1 MTSTNWDVA
10 HDINHGIGFNIACV
24 FYFAT
29 ADGKE
34 SVDKATFRSLR
45 DTQNRMTPR
54 RFPDREIVAEGH
66 PRAWRR
72 HCGFTKLTFII
83 FVAV

>member
-10 HDINHGIGFNIACV
+10 QDIGLINHDIGFNIACV

-34 SVDKATFRSLR
+34 SDMLALSWQFYIQYTCFIP
-45 DTQNRMTPR
+45 Q
-54 RFPDREIVAEGH
+54 IVVITSVLL
-66 PRAWRR
+66 P
-72 HCGFTKLTFII
+72 I
-83 FVAV
+83 

>member
-10 HDINHGIGFNIACV
+10 QDIGLINCDIECNIACV

-34 SVDKATFRSLR
+34 SATNVTICLSIRK
-45 DTQNRMTPR
+45 D
-54 RFPDREIVAEGH
+54 
-66 PRAWRR
+66 
-72 HCGFTKLTFII
+72 C
-83 FVAV
+83 

>member
-10 HDINHGIGFNIACV
+10 QDIGLIDRDIGFNIACV

-34 SVDKATFRSLR
+34 SGRPPKIL
-45 DTQNRMTPR
+45 
-54 RFPDREIVAEGH
+54 
-66 PRAWRR
+66 
-72 HCGFTKLTFII
+72 
-83 FVAV
+83 

>member
-10 HDINHGIGFNIACV
+10 QDIGLIDRDIGFNIACV

-34 SVDKATFRSLR
+34 SVVTHDINQISISVL
-45 DTQNRMTPR
+45 P
-54 RFPDREIVAEGH
+54 
-66 PRAWRR
+66 
-72 HCGFTKLTFII
+72 
-83 FVAV
+83 

>member
-10 HDINHGIGFNIACV
+10 QDIGLIDIGFNIACI

-34 SVDKATFRSLR
+34 SGVTKAPTESKF
-45 DTQNRMTPR
+45 
-54 RFPDREIVAEGH
+54 GH
-66 PRAWRR
+66 GC
-72 HCGFTKLTFII
+72 HFGLDL
-83 FVAV
+83 V